1 MIRRPPRSTLTD
13 TLFPYTTLFRSVV
26 LEQRAFTVL
35 AADDEAAL
43 HDLGEHQDGG
53 GLRRQLCGRRGILLQ
68 QRQGIAGTLLDGCR
82 LLGVGRLGR
91 GGERGGADRSDC
103 QKHGEALTHRSLL
116 SDKRI
121 RDRKRVVVG
130 KSVSVRVNHGGCP
143 IIKKKK

>member
-35 AADDEAAL
+35 SADDEAAL

-91 GGERGGADRSDC
+91 GGERGATTARTAKSTG
-103 QKHGEALTHRSLL
+103 
-116 SDKRI
+116 KR
-121 RDRKRVVVG
+121 
-130 KSVSVRVNHGGCP
+130 
-143 IIKKKK
+143 